1 MKEFTVGT
9 DVDERRLD
17 RWLASTF
24 GRISMAQAQ
33 KIIRQEQVR
42 VNGKHPKADA
52 RVHAGDVVRLYIP
65 DEWFE
70 PPEQKNDPFYGT
82 FRWKLDV
89 VYEDE
94 NVLLVDKRP
103 GLLCHADASEKVD
116 TLVHHARAYLYQKGE
131 WRNEKGAFAPS
142 LCNRIDRFTGGVV
155 LIAKNE
161 EALRTLDQ
169 KLRAHEIVKQ
179 YLCIARGRFD
189 RESGLLDGY
198 LTHVGKRVEVSK
210 RPSPGA
216 QRAQTGFRVL
226 CQRDGLA
233 LLECELFTGRTH
245 QIRAQLA
252 AAGHPLLGDAQY
264 GRAEKGGRQYQ
275 ALYAYRVTFAFQTD
289 AGVLNGLRG
298 KSFAVK
304 TVPFAREYFPQ
315 YDLSTALSRVEN
327 AKPSMQGGSLK

>member
-1 MKEFTVGT
+1 MKQFTVGAET
-9 DVDERRLD
+9 EDRRLD
-17 RWLASTF
+17 RWLSATF

-52 RVHAGDVVRLYIP
+52 RVRAGDEVRLYIP

-70 PPEQKNDPFYGT
+70 PPERRPDPFYGP
-82 FRWKLDV
+82 FRWKLDI

-103 GLLCHADASEKVD
+103 GLLCHADETEKVD
-116 TLVHHARAYLYQKGE
+116 TLVNHARAYLYQKGE
-131 WRNEKGAFAPS
+131 WLNEKGAFAPS
-142 LCNRIDRFTGGVV
+142 LCNRIDRFTGGIV

-161 EALRTLDQ
+161 AALHALDQ
-169 KLRAHEIVKQ
+169 KIRAREVVKQ
-179 YLCIARGRFD
+179 YLCIAHGRFD
-189 RESGLLDGY
+189 RETGLLDGY
-198 LTHVGKRVEVSK
+198 LTHVGRRVEVSK
-210 RPSPGA
+210 RPAPGA
-216 QRAQTGFRVL
+216 QRAQTGYRVL
-226 CQRDGLA
+226 CQRDNLA

-275 ALYAYRVTFAFQTD
+275 ALYAYRVVFVFRSD
-289 AGVLNGLRG
+289 AGVLEGLKG

-304 TVPFAREYFPQ
+304 SVPFAREYFPEF
-315 YDLSTALSRVEN
+315 DL
-327 AKPSMQGGSLK
+327 AKAR